1 MLELP
6 SFLVAAVAD
15 PHRVVPAAGGHGS
28 PLLRAV
34 VTHPLATGA
43 AVVDGKTWGE
53 LALALVAGVDVL
65 IGDPVGWASCVLHQA
80 WAQRRGSS
88 SCGMTEA
95 CTERALRETFKS
107 VTGKN
112 LHYYNM
118 YVRHT
123 MIIDLRSVESN

>member
-15 PHRVVPAAGGHGS
+15 PHRVVPAAGRHGS

-34 VTHPLATGA
+34 VAHPLATGA

-53 LALALVAGVDVL
+53 LTLALVTGVDVL

-80 WAQRRGSS
+80 WVQRRGSS
-88 SCGMTEA
+88 SCGLTD
-95 CTERALRETFKS
+95 
-107 VTGKN
+107 
-112 LHYYNM
+112 Y
-118 YVRHT
+118 
-123 MIIDLRSVESN
+123 